1 MSGAFFGDK
10 VSPLSD
16 TTNLAPAVTGTDVFS
31 HIQNMMATTIPA
43 MVIAFLIYIGVGYFV
58 IDTQSASFEKIE
70 GITAALEDNFYISAW
85 ALLPALVV
93 MLLALK
99 KFPPLPSLFAG
110 VIVGGAF
117 AMATQGQS
125 LQSVFDYAN
134 NGYSIQTNIS
144 LSSYTTSFRLA
155 SLI

>member
-1 MSGAFFGDK
+1 
-10 VSPLSD
+10 
-16 TTNLAPAVTGTDVFS
+16 
-31 HIQNMMATTIPA
+31 MMATTIPA

-99 KFPPLPSLFAG
+99 KFPHCLHYL
-110 VIVGGAF
+110 
-117 AMATQGQS
+117 QG
-125 LQSVFDYAN
+125 
-134 NGYSIQTNIS
+134 
-144 LSSYTTSFRLA
+144 
-155 SLI
+155 

>member
-1 MSGAFFGDK
+1 
-10 VSPLSD
+10 
-16 TTNLAPAVTGTDVFS
+16 
-31 HIQNMMATTIPA
+31 
-43 MVIAFLIYIGVGYFV
+43 
-58 IDTQSASFEKIE
+58 
-70 GITAALEDNFYISAW
+70 
-85 ALLPALVV
+85 
-93 MLLALK
+93 ALK

-144 LSSYTTSFRLA
+144 EIDNLLNRGG
-155 SLI
+155 I